1 MKSLQIIYYIYLSML
16 FIHPCKTIL
25 FAFLFFWYI
34 MINILHIPSAIKRRQ
49 SKDSKTLYLKTFID
63 EFNLLKKRVIIQ
75 WNIKRITF
83 AIAYN

>member
-1 MKSLQIIYYIYLSML
+1 
-16 FIHPCKTIL
+16 
-25 FAFLFFWYI
+25 

-63 EFNLLKKRVIIQ
+63 EFNLLNKRVIIQ